1 MVKDRHGRNRHEP
14 ERSPPDHENLLRTIN
29 SLLRASARHGEA
41 GSCCEFCS
49 SIHRG
54 GVPSGAAVIIVSEG
68 KSDDDPRVRAEY
80 NDFHRICSIP
90 ELNTHWV
97 SPPPLCAL
105 PLGDNPTKRYYI
117 SIAVRERRVKGDRLM
132 FPPSSYRCFL
142 LYFLI
147 QGILKSQK
155 TIFAETAG

>member
-1 MVKDRHGRNRHEP
+1 M
-14 ERSPPDHENLLRTIN
+14 
-29 SLLRASARHGEA
+29 
-41 GSCCEFCS
+41 
-49 SIHRG
+49 
-54 GVPSGAAVIIVSEG
+54 AVIIVSEG

-90 ELNTHWV
+90 ELNTHGV
-97 SPPPLCAL
+97 LPPPLCAL
-105 PLGDNPTKRYYI
+105 PIGDNPTKRYYI
-117 SIAVRERRVKGDRLM
+117 SIAVSERRVKGDRPM
-132 FPPSSYRCFL
+132 SRPSSYHCFL